1 MRLPSGGWRADPLR
15 ATDLRILWIRQVI
28 ILQSEVSTVI
38 SELEIPRFLGVIS
51 FSSELEPA
59 HGEAFALRS

>member
-38 SELEIPRFLGVIS
+38 SELEIPRFHGVIS
-51 FSSELEPA
+51 F
-59 HGEAFALRS
+59 